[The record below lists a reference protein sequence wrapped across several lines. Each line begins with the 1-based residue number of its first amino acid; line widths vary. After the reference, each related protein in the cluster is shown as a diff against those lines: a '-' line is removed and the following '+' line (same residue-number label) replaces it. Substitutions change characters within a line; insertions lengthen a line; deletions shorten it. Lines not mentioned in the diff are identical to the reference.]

1 MITITKERAIY
12 KCSEQINLKSAELV
26 NHEPS
31 IWKMSDN
38 SCYLGAP
45 INIYIISI
53 SIHFTNCQ
61 ISLTNILTY
70 YCQKKGNCFSAT
82 RNPQNQDTARWFVLF
97 VYHDKSFLT
106 PWFVSKSVS
115 KEGSLFLLISEYIFG
130 NICFYVLELIFP
142 NIFPAE

>member
-1 MITITKERAIY
+1 MFWTNKLKISRA
-12 KCSEQINLKSAELV
+12 SESWAFNLEDFWQFVLIRCTNKLS
-26 NHEPS
+26 
-31 IWKMSDN
+31 
-38 SCYLGAP
+38 
-45 INIYIISI
+45 IYILSI

-82 RNPQNQDTARWFVLF
+82 RYPQNQDTARWFVLF

-115 KEGSLFLLISEYIFG
+115 KEGSLFLLIFECIFG